1 MKTYKLSFGEIIILK
16 DNLAEVIINE
26 GVLFDIEMVNEYHC
40 FLLNHLTAPFSLLIN
55 KKYPYTYTFNAQK
68 KIGNLDEIHLM
79 AVTVE
84 GFSAKKSTEFLI
96 GLNESNHWNIKT
108 FNTRLEALSWIEKH
122 Q

>member
-26 GVLFDIEMVNEYHC
+26 GVLLDIEMVYEYHN
-40 FLLNHLTAPFSLLIN
+40 FLLKHLTAPFSLLIN
-55 KKYPYTYTFNAQK
+55 KKYPYTYTFRAQK
-68 KIGNLDEIHLM
+68 EIGNLEEINLM

-84 GFSAKKSTEFLI
+84 GFNGKKSTEFLI
-96 GLNESNHWNIKT
+96 ALNKSNNWNIKT
-108 FNTRLEALSWIEKH
+108 FSTRLEALSWIEKH